1 MPLPEGANS
10 DPLTLEPVRLLVD
23 AFRLTREVSYGALA
37 LLLWDMCLTFADEVG
52 TPRPRF
58 VFHLARN

>member
-1 MPLPEGANS
+1 MPLAQDVNIG
-10 DPLTLEPVRLLVD
+10 PLTLEPVWLLVD

-52 TPRPRF
+52 TPCS
-58 VFHLARN
+58 